1 MRSCWCRLPNP
12 LPPLPTELPPPAG
25 RGRGDEP
32 PPSTGPKPAWPA
44 GLQSS
49 AEGCRLPSAEGGTV
63 SGRAGAPG
71 HCPSH
76 PGRAPTHLPCRT
88 GLSRRCWGSSQ
99 KGRGRRPCCSR
110 HLSWG
115 STPAGR
121 EASALRQAGPGG
133 PGLTYPRSA
142 GSRQV
147 LPSHRKA
154 IYPPSQLPPAQNS
167 LSLLN
172 PANFYGSLKAQPGHP
187 GPFFLPAAPAR
198 TTQIRGPQSQDPGRP
213 SAWAAPGQG
222 TQRAP
227 GTSANSNRLAPPGA
241 EGWVWGG
248 ERGPTGHVRLSARAG
263 GVCAGGPGWAQG
275 AVGSR
280 KRVGV
285 QVRRWGVAV
294 TANHTRSQVLRPM
307 EPDRT
312 SDANPEPGPGVA
324 GASLQDSARPGGPG
338 GPGGWRGS
346 QEERTG
352 QLPFPCD

>member
-1 MRSCWCRLPNP
+1 MARDAAVGGWGGREGGRSRQPPIHVRAMQLEALRWEGTGVRMRAAHGRPAPPALGLTMRSCWCRLPNP

-172 PANFYGSLKAQPGHP
+172 PANSYGSLKAQPGHP

-227 GTSANSNRLAPPGA
+227 GTSANSNQLAPPGA
-241 EGWVWGG
+241 EGWVWGESG
-248 ERGPTGHVRLSARAG
+248 DQRVTSASVPEQAECVLVGRGGPRALSA
-263 GVCAGGPGWAQG
+263 PGNG
-275 AVGSR
+275 
-280 KRVGV
+280 
-285 QVRRWGVAV
+285 WGF
-294 TANHTRSQVLRPM
+294 R
-307 EPDRT
+307 
-312 SDANPEPGPGVA
+312 
-324 GASLQDSARPGGPG
+324 
-338 GPGGWRGS
+338 
-346 QEERTG
+346 
-352 QLPFPCD
+352 